1 MKTIWFIEPFW
12 KFCYWLLKPNQR
24 CTMPISMSWSLS
36 FFLGQCH
43 SVQSNNTMH
52 KCRTISIYLHFYA
65 MRLQLLIMATE
76 HEFLHVHL
84 FYFSVIVKILNKVG
98 NLDCLYL
105 IFIYVYIYKMIY
117 PPKHSNEYLKH
128 GNWREFLLFFV
139 FSLRLIL
146 IIYRS
151 FYRGPWTNFIFF
163 HFFNTIFFAKFF
175 IFRFHYIFALSKNYF
190 FIYIFYAILRHLYFL
205 IHRFSFMRI

>member
-1 MKTIWFIEPFW
+1 
-12 KFCYWLLKPNQR
+12 
-24 CTMPISMSWSLS
+24 
-36 FFLGQCH
+36 
-43 SVQSNNTMH
+43 
-52 KCRTISIYLHFYA
+52 
-65 MRLQLLIMATE
+65 MATE

-151 FYRGPWTNFIFF
+151 FYRGP
-163 HFFNTIFFAKFF
+163 
-175 IFRFHYIFALSKNYF
+175 
-190 FIYIFYAILRHLYFL
+190 
-205 IHRFSFMRI
+205 